1 MSPPACR
8 CWSRSS
14 SSTSNT
20 SRCWSGRDWDEHG
33 HLVLDPSHAL
43 ETYHGRNATDIICAL
58 RVNLEGLLALPDAW
72 IPPERKTRYREWLTR
87 LPPLNFRER
96 DGHRT
101 LAPVAGEA
109 GPIGNYEIP
118 QLYPIF
124 PYGIYGL
131 GRPGLEIARDT
142 WRHGVDPCLG
152 PEPWTPPRPGDK
164 PWYPARQYWY
174 GWTQLAI
181 WMARLGLAAE
191 AKEYVAKKLDDARP
205 GNEFDVPERRRLPTF
220 WGPGFDWTPDH
231 NWGGSG
237 MIALQEMLLQ
247 TPGDRILLLPAWP
260 KDWNV
265 DFKLHA
271 PAQTVVL
278 CHFEDGELRTTSVV
292 PSARAHDVTNWL
304 QHPDTL
310 ETTSPTQLYP
320 NGGSR

>member
-181 WMARLGLAAE
+181 WMARLGLTAE

-247 TPGDRILLLPAWP
+247 TPGDRNPIAPGLAEGLECGLQTPCSRSDRGPLP
-260 KDWNV
+260 
-265 DFKLHA
+265 
-271 PAQTVVL
+271 
-278 CHFEDGELRTTSVV
+278 LRGWGI
-292 PSARAHDVTNWL
+292 AHHERGSL
-304 QHPDTL
+304 
-310 ETTSPTQLYP
+310 SPRP
-320 NGGSR
+320 RRD